1 MGEAVLSTTD
11 RRRTAGAER
20 RVRARLHTGAG
31 WVALALAATL
41 AAVAP
46 AAAESTTERSASI
59 LFFPKIVY
67 NGSRDTVVQISNT
80 SNSMAYAHCFY
91 VNATPLCLG
100 AGDCLA
106 GTCSGRCVPQWQEVD
121 FSIMLTKQQPTHWTA
136 SSGRV
141 TDPTDPSCERS
152 LDRYECDRA
161 GIDPGRVPPLSSFPF
176 QGELRCIEVDQSG
189 APISGN
195 HLKGEAGI
203 LNPFTGEVSKYNAV
217 GLLGEPFSNNGD
229 TVLCLGGGQS
239 DECPS
244 GAEYQG
250 CGARALLDHFAEDAD
265 SLLFGPTSVVD
276 TEVTLVPCR
285 ADFERQEIT
294 SITVQFLA
302 FNEFENRFSTST
314 RIDCWRSFFLSEI
327 DGITFTIRNLGTR
340 LALTTMRSSTGS
352 NSGFVGVVEEYHR
365 LPPQADS
372 LVEDRVAFNL
382 HEQGT
387 REKTD
392 LIFLPEGP

>member
-1 MGEAVLSTTD
+1 MVLAAAL
-11 RRRTAGAER
+11 AGA
-20 RVRARLHTGAG
+20 
-31 WVALALAATL
+31 
-41 AAVAP
+41 AP
-46 AAAESTTERSASI
+46 AGAESTTERSASI

-67 NGSRDTVVQISNT
+67 NASRDTVIQISNT

-91 VNATPLCLG
+91 VDATPLCLG

-106 GTCSGRCVPQWQEVD
+106 GTCSGVCQPQWQEVD

-136 SSGRV
+136 GIGRV
-141 TDPTDPSCERS
+141 TDPTDPSCDRS
-152 LDRYECDRA
+152 ANRYECDLA

-195 HLKGEAGI
+195 HLKGEASI
-203 LNPFTGEVSKYNAV
+203 LNPFSGEASKYNAV

-229 TVLCLGGGQS
+229 TVLCLGGGVS

-250 CGARALLDHFAEDAD
+250 CGQRALLDHFAEGAD
-265 SLLFGPTSVVD
+265 SLLFGPTSTVD

-285 ADFERQEIT
+285 ADYERQDPTRIV
-294 SITVQFLA
+294 IQFLA

-314 RIDCWRSFFLSEI
+314 AIDCWRSFLLGEV
-327 DGITFTIRNLGTR
+327 DPVTFTVRNLGTR
-340 LALTTMRSSTGS
+340 LALTTMRPSTAA

-365 LPPQADS
+365 LPPQRGFP
-372 LVEDRVAFNL
+372 VEDRVALNL